1 MGIVPLKRA
10 TLCGIVSEK
19 AEVLAGLQSLGVMH
33 LVALREAGP
42 LAVHDPTA
50 QRRVETACRH
60 LDDAPRSARAFALD
74 APFELAPLVS
84 RILDNRAH
92 LKALRDRDDE
102 LQARIEALEPWGDIV
117 FPPLDEMGG
126 QRLWFYLLPAKER
139 AALSKLTLPWQIVDR
154 TGNLLH
160 VVVIAP
166 DEPPPE
172 LLPVAR
178 VPAGAVPRSALK
190 RERDET
196 LIAIEQAEAERTELT
211 RWRPQ
216 LALHLAAAADSRD
229 LESAASQTIDRD
241 NVFAAQGWVPAD
253 DVRRLEDFA
262 AAHGLALLIEEP
274 SAEDRPPTLL
284 APPEK
289 AQSGAELTRFYKTP
303 AYRAWDPSLV
313 VFGSFALF
321 FAMILGDAG
330 YAAVIAVATAV
341 FWRRLGRSPE
351 GRSGRILLATI
362 AAMAIVYGVACGSYF
377 GLRPPKD
384 SVLATLAVVD
394 VHNFDAMMAL
404 SICVGALHIT
414 IALAALAWKGHSRS
428 QVVTSIGWIV
438 TIWSGIGLWLVE
450 DDTGK
455 MLATAGLVAGPALVV
470 AGAMMQ
476 EAAGPRRLMERVGS
490 GALALSGITKL
501 FGDVL
506 SYLRLF
512 ALGLA
517 SASLATTFNALAA
530 DVHAAKP
537 GVGVLFAILIL
548 AFGHG
553 INFLLGL
560 MSGVVHGLRLNFIE
574 FFSWGL
580 AEEGTPFS
588 VFARRAPS
596 HDATQPSSQ
605 EAQA

>member
-19 AEVLAGLQSLGVMH
+19 TQVLAALQSLGVMH
-33 LVALREAGP
+33 LVPLRDAGP
-42 LAVHDPTA
+42 LAVRDPTVR
-50 QRRVETACRH
+50 RRVETACRH
-60 LDDAPRSARAFALD
+60 LEDAPRTARAFARD
-74 APFELAPLVS
+74 VPFDLAGVVCE
-84 RILDNRAH
+84 ILDNRAR

-117 FPPLDEMGG
+117 FPPLEEMGG
-126 QRLWFYLLPAKER
+126 QRLWFYLIPAKDR
-139 AALSKLTLPWQIVDR
+139 AALGKLSLPWQIVGR
-154 TGNLLH
+154 TGRLLQ

-166 DEPPPE
+166 DEPPAD

-178 VPAGAVPRSALK
+178 VRAGAVPRSALK

-196 LIAIEQAEAERTELT
+196 LIAIEQVEAARLELT

-216 LALHLAAAADSRD
+216 LTAHLAAAADSQD

-241 NVFAAQGWVPAD
+241 NVFAAQGWVPAQ
-253 DVRRLEDFA
+253 DVRRLEAFA

-274 SAEDRPPTLL
+274 RAEDHPPTLL
-284 APPEK
+284 APPQT
-289 AQSGAELTRFYKTP
+289 AASGADLTRFYKTP

-330 YAAVIAVATAV
+330 YAAVIAVITAV
-341 FWRRLGRSPE
+341 LWRRLGQSAE
-351 GRSGRILLATI
+351 GRSGRILLAAI
-362 AAMAIVYGVACGSYF
+362 AATAIAYGVACGSYF
-377 GLRPPKD
+377 GLKPPQD
-384 SVLATLAVVD
+384 SRLAAFAVVD
-394 VHNFDAMMAL
+394 VHDFDAMMAL

-414 IALAALAWKGHSRS
+414 IALAALAWKGPSRS
-428 QVVTSIGWIV
+428 QAVTSIGWIV
-438 TIWSGIGLWLVE
+438 TIWSGIALWLLE
-450 DDTGK
+450 GAAGK
-455 MLATAGLVAGPALVV
+455 TLATAGLVAGLAAVV

-476 EAAGPRRLMERVGS
+476 EMTGPRRLAERIGS
-490 GALALSGITKL
+490 GALAVSGITKL

-530 DVHAAKP
+530 DAHAAKP

-553 INFLLGL
+553 INFLLGI

-580 AEEGTPFS
+580 TEEGSPFRA
-588 VFARRAPS
+588 FARRAPS